1 MSMAIKGLYSS
12 DWLYTQTPLPWIS
25 FLQPWHCWHH
35 FPSPLHLR
43 WKEAKTNTKET
54 RRNGAVRQQRNTKGG
69 KKRGTSDIFIL
80 LECSC
85 LAPLVAIW
93 KGLVRRHKHQTMKKK
108 RKEKPFSMMGLD
120 AVWKLSQRQFSSP
133 NISSQSLSSYISIS
147 CCRPFRFLVF
157 HCLISGSLRQIRME
171 SK

>member
-12 DWLYTQTPLPWIS
+12 DWLYTQTPLPWIR

-43 WKEAKTNTKET
+43 WKEAKTNTKEA
-54 RRNGAVRQQRNTKGG
+54 RKNAVRQRRNTKGG

-93 KGLVRRHKHQTMKKK
+93 KGLVRRHKHQTIKKEKK
-108 RKEKPFSMMGLD
+108 RKAIFHDGTTRCSVKVITKAVFFSKH
-120 AVWKLSQRQFSSP
+120 KLTKLFKLHFYLFLPSV
-133 NISSQSLSSYISIS
+133 SIS
-147 CCRPFRFLVF
+147 CV
-157 HCLISGSLRQIRME
+157 SLLDLR
-171 SK
+171 